1 MATVPLMFAQE
12 DVEFGGKPG
21 IINDFA
27 YNNNVMQAATNV
39 RLGRCIYLFCYF
51 HIFLWCKSV
60 STDENVFY
68 RVLKLINPV

>member
-1 MATVPLMFAQE
+1 MFAQE

-39 RLGRCIYLFCYF
+39 RLGRLHLFILLF
-51 HIFLWCKSV
+51 SHIHMM
-60 STDENVFY
+60 
-68 RVLKLINPV
+68 

>member
-27 YNNNVMQAATNV
+27 YNNNVMQAATSV

-51 HIFLWCKSV
+51 HIFL
-60 STDENVFY
+60 
-68 RVLKLINPV
+68 

>member
-68 RVLKLINPV
+68 GVLKLINPV

>member
-27 YNNNVMQAATNV
+27 YNNNVMQATMNV
-39 RLGRCIYLFCYF
+39 RLGRCIYLLILLFS
-51 HIFLWCKSV
+51 HILNDV
-60 STDENVFY
+60 NQ
-68 RVLKLINPV
+68 